1 MQISVKILFLTW
13 MKSGKMQM
21 KFRNF
26 IMIATIVLVASCSRP
41 SDSKYGT
48 EKFEWEGKTLW
59 LEHKHDIL
67 HALHLAENGKDLS
80 MMILPWKIYKFDHG
94 DLDGDGVPEIA
105 VGVIKKT
112 KYDPVMEKRLF
123 LYQIADGHAIIRLWM
138 GSKLVHRVQ
147 DFYIEKDKTPA
158 LVHTYEKD
166 KNGVMHEGEYKLG
179 KFGLRLKRFLK

>member
-1 MQISVKILFLTW
+1 MTW

-48 EKFEWEGKTLW
+48 DKFEWEGKTVW
-59 LEHKHDIL
+59 LDHKHDSL
-67 HALHLAENGKDLS
+67 HALCLSENGKLLS
-80 MMILPWKIYKFDHG
+80 RMILPWKIYKFDHG

-123 LYQIADGHAIIRLWM
+123 LYRIADGHAIIRLWM

-147 DFYIEKDKTPA
+147 DFYIERDKTPA

-166 KNGVMHEGEYKLG
+166 KNGVIHEGEYRLG
-179 KFGLRLKRFLK
+179 RFGLRLKRFLQ